1 MSTPTVKSRLLVVT
15 AAVAGVLVAVG
26 GVGLFGVAQSN
37 EALRDIYEG
46 RARALQTISTI
57 DELVAETHFAV
68 SDAVLDPSAQKTQ
81 AVTDATRQRIGK
93 IDALLQDY
101 LRYPSDGEERKL
113 SVRFQSDWHSLRD
126 KGFVPAYKLLEAN
139 NLSEAQW
146 IVTQQIEPQ
155 VKTVKS
161 EGSELRQLQL
171 VAAQQKYDHA
181 RNISRLVQWLV
192 AACIAAGIALVA
204 LLCTSMVRVL
214 FAQLGG
220 EPSVAAAVAR
230 RVAQGDLSVTVPVRG
245 NDTESMMY
253 AMSAMQTRL
262 ASMIGGIQA
271 TSNTIAHTTS
281 DITASNNALSSR
293 TEEHAAS
300 IEQTSASMEQLASTV
315 KANAFHAQQAR
326 ELAMSASDKARD
338 GDRAVADA
346 VRRMSNLAQR
356 SAQIREI
363 TSVIEAIAFQTN
375 LLALN
380 AAVEAARAGAEGRG
394 FAVVAQ
400 EVRAL
405 AQRSSKAAK
414 EIATLIKDVTS
425 EVDSSGAT
433 VQVAGRTI
441 VELLASVTGV
451 ADLVDAIATASREQ
465 SAGIDQIN
473 TAVTMMDRMTQQNA
487 SLVQDGAATASALG
501 TQAEQLRSAVQMFT
515 V

>member
-81 AVTDATRQRIGK
+81 AVTDATRQRIGR

-101 LRYPSDGEERKL
+101 LRYPSDGEEHKL
-113 SVRFQSDWHSLRD
+113 STRFQSDWHSLRD

-155 VKTVKS
+155 VKMVKS

-181 RNISRLVQWLV
+181 RSISRLVQWLV

-204 LLCTSMVRVL
+204 LLCASMVRVL

-253 AMSAMQTRL
+253 AMSIMQSRL
-262 ASMIGGIQA
+262 ALMIGGIQ
-271 TSNTIAHTTS
+271 SY
-281 DITASNNALSSR
+281 
-293 TEEHAAS
+293 
-300 IEQTSASMEQLASTV
+300 
-315 KANAFHAQQAR
+315 
-326 ELAMSASDKARD
+326 
-338 GDRAVADA
+338 
-346 VRRMSNLAQR
+346 
-356 SAQIREI
+356 
-363 TSVIEAIAFQTN
+363 FQHHCPN
-375 LLALN
+375 YL
-380 AAVEAARAGAEGRG
+380 
-394 FAVVAQ
+394 
-400 EVRAL
+400 
-405 AQRSSKAAK
+405 
-414 EIATLIKDVTS
+414 
-425 EVDSSGAT
+425 
-433 VQVAGRTI
+433 
-441 VELLASVTGV
+441 
-451 ADLVDAIATASREQ
+451 
-465 SAGIDQIN
+465 
-473 TAVTMMDRMTQQNA
+473 
-487 SLVQDGAATASALG
+487 
-501 TQAEQLRSAVQMFT
+501 
-515 V
+515 